1 MVIVED
7 LSSFKA
13 DCGYA
18 AAIGF
23 FDGLHIGHKALIDK
37 LKSEASARGL
47 KTLIVTFAQ
56 HPRELMHASYVPKLL
71 TTKQERLSLLEQ
83 EGVDLC
89 YVIKKNDVFSM
100 TSAYFLKSVL
110 ANKMCVKYLLVG
122 YDHHFGCDRE
132 KGFDYYRACGSECG
146 VEVEQ
151 FEAVSVADNHLSSS
165 TIRHLL
171 EDGKIDSV
179 TKYLGYNYSIGGT
192 VVHGRSLGKTIGFPT
207 ANVAVNDVR
216 KLIPK
221 EGVYSVKVT
230 LEGEKKVY
238 KGVLNIGV
246 RPTFIDLGS
255 IKTIEVH
262 LLKFDG
268 DIYQRKINIEF
279 VKYLR
284 AEEKFDNPQ
293 QLARQIEKDCK
304 ESYSAESST
313 KTSR

>member
-7 LSSFKA
+7 LSSFRA

-23 FDGLHIGHKALIDK
+23 FDGLHIGHKALIGK
-37 LKSEASARGL
+37 LKEEASARGL

-71 TTKQERLSLLEQ
+71 TTKQERIALLER
-83 EGVDLC
+83 EGIDLC
-89 YVIKKNDVFSM
+89 YIIKKNDVFGM
-100 TSAYFLKSVL
+100 TSAYFLNNVL
-110 ANKMCVKYLLVG
+110 ASKMGVKYLLVG

-132 KGFDYYRACGSECG
+132 KDFDYYKACGVDCG
-146 VEVEQ
+146 VEVDQ
-151 FEAVSVADNHLSSS
+151 FDAVSVGDNHLSSS
-165 TIRHLL
+165 AIRHLL
-171 EDGKIDSV
+171 EDGKIDKV
-179 TKYLGYNYSIGGT
+179 NRCLGYNYSVSGT
-192 VVHGRSLGKTIGFPT
+192 VVHGRSIGKIIGFPT

-230 LEGEKKVY
+230 LDGERKSY

-246 RPTFIDLGS
+246 RPTFIDLGT

-262 LLKFDG
+262 ILNFEG
-268 DIYQRKINIEF
+268 DIYQKKIKIDF
-279 VKYLR
+279 VKFLR
-284 AEEKFDNPQ
+284 AEEKFDSPQ
-293 QLARQIEKDCK
+293 LLARQIEKDCENSEK
-304 ESYSAESST
+304 
-313 KTSR
+313 

>member
-1 MVIVED
+1 MVIIED
-7 LSSFKA
+7 LNTFKA

-23 FDGLHIGHKALIDK
+23 FDGLHIGHKALIGK
-37 LKSEASARGL
+37 LKEEASARGL

-71 TTKQERLSLLEQ
+71 TTKQERIALLEQ
-83 EGVDLC
+83 EGIDIC

-100 TSAYFLKSVL
+100 SSAYFLKSVL
-110 ANKMCVKYLLVG
+110 AAKLNVKYLLVG

-132 KGFDYYRACGSECG
+132 KGYDYYKVCGADCG

-151 FEAVSVADNHLSSS
+151 FGAVSVSDNHLSSS
-165 TIRHLL
+165 TIRHLI
-171 EDGKIDSV
+171 EDGKIDNV
-179 TKYLGYNYSIGGT
+179 NKFLGYNYTIGGT

-207 ANVAVNDVR
+207 ANVAINDVR

-230 LEGEKKVY
+230 LEGEKKAY

-246 RPTFIDLGS
+246 RPTFINLGS
-255 IKTIEVH
+255 IRTIEVH
-262 LLKFDG
+262 ILKFDG
-268 DIYQRKINIEF
+268 DIYQRKINVEF
-279 VKYLR
+279 LKFLR

-293 QLARQIEKDCK
+293 LLARQIEKDCK
-304 ESYSAESST
+304 NS
-313 KTSR
+313 